1 MKNIEDGTGADRRP
15 FTRAEARA
23 AAAAWMAEARA
34 LPEYPAAERR
44 VRAQQVAARALR
56 RMRER
61 AALTQAE
68 VARRMDVKAPAVS
81 RLEKSGATTLQA
93 LFGYAAACG
102 YRVRITA
109 ESAADRFAFA

>member
-1 MKNIEDGTGADRRP
+1 MKKGRNGTGADARP
-15 FTRAEARA
+15 FTREEARA

-34 LPEYPAAERR
+34 LPEYQAAERR
-44 VRAQQVAARALR
+44 VHAQQVAARALL

-61 AALTQAE
+61 ASLTQAE